1 MNYTKAAKVLSGIL
15 FVFIVSSCTQ
25 NTVLTIDRSHE
36 ENYYLSQTDTARGAV
51 LINITVEL
59 PVCFK
64 DQAVVDS
71 IRTSLVTFMFGKEY
85 VKMDVDTVV
94 RSFVADIKHEYKIN
108 NEPLLKLMDAKN
120 RYRLDNEQVLEGF
133 SLLSDEN
140 IFSYGVNRYVFMGG
154 AHGLNTRNYFNFNLK
169 NGKRITEADL
179 YKPGFENALSELIKV
194 RMIEERKEN
203 PELEP
208 IERLEDSDYWVEAIK
223 PNGNF
228 YITDQS
234 INYVF
239 NPYEIGPYYMGQ
251 TEVTL
256 PFARLSQILKPNGL
270 IEYLVHPKAEN

>member
-1 MNYTKAAKVLSGIL
+1 
-15 FVFIVSSCTQ
+15 
-25 NTVLTIDRSHE
+25 
-36 ENYYLSQTDTARGAV
+36 
-51 LINITVEL
+51 
-59 PVCFK
+59 
-64 DQAVVDS
+64 
-71 IRTSLVTFMFGKEY
+71 
-85 VKMDVDTVV
+85 
-94 RSFVADIKHEYKIN
+94 
-108 NEPLLKLMDAKN
+108 
-120 RYRLDNEQVLEGF
+120 
-133 SLLSDEN
+133 
-140 IFSYGVNRYVFMGG
+140 MGG

>member
-25 NTVLTIDRSHE
+25 NTVLTIDRNHE
-36 ENYYLSQTDTARGAV
+36 ENYYLTQTDTARGSV

-154 AHGLNTRNYFNFNLK
+154 AHGLNTRNYFNFDLK